1 MTPPFS
7 EEGGIDMEQLLAML
21 NQTWKAVG
29 EWQFVSDVLALTLL
43 GFTCFYLLVLLFER
57 RKREYMLK
65 MHLKRNPAQKL
76 GDRFKSVEKFYREID
91 EFLTEKGHG
100 NVADI
105 FFYGVVIVSLVIFVA
120 MLFTGQI
127 VLAVGYPL
135 AFIWFIRKMFRIS
148 RKDPV
153 VEMEEEMPA
162 MIDNMI
168 RVFTKYSDIRTIVYE
183 TSLMTEGKLQA
194 ELDFLSRQMNSKN
207 PRVVLE
213 EWSEKYNSVWL
224 NSFGFTLIGYLDD
237 TSKEETIQNLRHLRN
252 ILEKENTAKKDAI
265 KQRKPSLIIN
275 YSLAVIAVVLGIMNI
290 IFNPIAFDFFFH
302 TYLGLFCF
310 TAGFGFVLGT
320 IYMNIR
326 MMKIEK

>member
-1 MTPPFS
+1 
-7 EEGGIDMEQLLAML
+7 MEQLLAFL
-21 NQTWKAVG
+21 KQTWKAVG
-29 EWQFVSDVLALTLL
+29 EWKFVSDALVIALL
-43 GFTCFYLLVLLFER
+43 VFTCFYLLVLLVER

-65 MHLKRNPAQKL
+65 MHLKRNAVQKW
-76 GDRFKSVEKFYREID
+76 GDRFKSVEKFYQEID

-100 NVADI
+100 NMADL
-105 FFYGVVIVSLVIFVA
+105 FFYGVVVISLVIFVA

-135 AFIWFIRKMFRIS
+135 AFVWFVRKLVRIS

-153 VEMEEEMPA
+153 IEMEEELPA

-168 RVFTKYSDIRTIVYE
+168 RVFSKYSDIRTIIYE

-237 TSKEETIQNLRHLRN
+237 TSKDETIQNLRHLRN

-265 KQRKPSLIIN
+265 KERKPSLIIN
-275 YSLAVIAVVLGIMNI
+275 YSLAVIAVVLGIVNI
-290 IFNPIAFDFFFH
+290 IFNPIAFNFFFH
-302 TYLGLFCF
+302 SYLGLFCF
-310 TAGFGFVLGT
+310 TAGFGFVMGT